1 MNARLPLPPC
11 IIDVEAS
18 GFGAGSYPIEV
29 GAALSDGG
37 AYCSL
42 IHPEPDWRHW
52 APSAESVHG
61 ITRDTL
67 AAHGKAAAVV
77 AADLNRHLSGTTVYT
92 DAWYHDYQWLAR
104 LFDAANLP
112 QQFQL
117 QDLRQLLSPAAM
129 ARWDDTKA
137 QVMQEMNLT
146 RHRASNDAKVLQHT
160 LLRVMELEAFTA
172 TAIRHRAGCTGQNAS

>member
-1 MNARLPLPPC
+1 MKLFGLVPC
-11 IIDVEAS
+11 VIDVEAS

-42 IHPEPDWRHW
+42 IHPEPDWQHW

-61 ITRDTL
+61 ITRDAL
-67 AAHGKAAAVV
+67 ATHGKPAFVV
-77 AADLNRHLSGTTVYT
+77 ANDLNQYLAGTTVYT

-112 QQFQL
+112 QQFRL
-117 QDLRQLLSPAAM
+117 QDLRQLLSTAAM
-129 ARWDDTKA
+129 ARWDNTKA

-146 RHRASNDAKVLQHT
+146 RHRASNDAKVLQRT
-160 LLRVMELEAFTA
+160 LQRVLEHDMPASA
-172 TAIRHRAGCTGQNAS
+172 THHPAGCTGQTVS